1 MDMKIV
7 EDNSNLQSSIQSITT
22 PYPIGTYLPNDLIH
36 KKKNSKIFN
45 LSSLNEDRD
54 HPSEPLA

>member
-7 EDNSNLQSSIQSITT
+7 EDNYNQQSSIHSITT
-22 PYPIGTYLPNDLIH
+22 PYPIGSYLPNDLIQ
-36 KKKNSKIFN
+36 KKKNNKIFN

-54 HPSEPLA
+54 HPS